1 MAILSN
7 LFAAHTV
14 FYILSFIHLY
24 TGLSTALKG
33 GCLWGPGIASLE
45 EYICVDMLKLGNRNS
60 TSSVSQLATLFR
72 FAHKLSSAAGHASC
86 VAKLHHSGGF
96 NYPERCVGIFLLP
109 AHMKKRLL
117 RRFFICAGRGNRNP
131 VF

>member
-1 MAILSN
+1 MTILSN

-45 EYICVDMLKLGNRNS
+45 EYICVDMLKWGNRNS
-60 TSSVSQLATLFR
+60 TSSVSQLAGLFHFVHNPAQLGFQLPR
-72 FAHKLSSAAGHASC
+72 QKL
-86 VAKLHHSGGF
+86 
-96 NYPERCVGIFLLP
+96 
-109 AHMKKRLL
+109 KRLGQKPKS
-117 RRFFICAGRGNRNP
+117 FQFCAGRGNRNP